1 MAMLRTA
8 VLATASILIFTG
20 CASFNRTKPAPAE
33 SQPIVVEFS
42 SEALSGWTDLPIGTY
57 RVPDSQVIISGHQK
71 GGAAGL
77 LFGVIGVAIQHGVN
91 QSGGKQ
97 AVEDIEKALKINLT
111 KDGQAAAH
119 KLLATDAYA
128 AKFKEGAGPGSVLS
142 ISTAV
147 VLTYVN
153 ETDVRPYV
161 ILKASLGNPKSKDK
175 KGWSTRYIA
184 SLQTP
189 RPLVGDNSWTADAA
203 EPLNSAIA
211 ANLERA
217 IEVMLRDVSNPYP
230 RNDAKLY
237 AIEGNFP
244 YVKPRLKTV
253 GYLLGED
260 AESIYFIPKLGDVI
274 VFSGVNVM
282 ANSITTHRE
291 AVKGDTPFG
300 IVKDEKEKAKKKKK
314 AKA

>member
-8 VLATASILIFTG
+8 GLATASILIVTG

-77 LFGVIGVAIQHGVN
+77 LFGVVGVAIQHSVN

-111 KDGQAAAH
+111 KDGQAAVH
-119 KLLATDAYA
+119 KLLANDAYA
-128 AKFKEGAGPGSVLS
+128 AKFKEGAGPGPLLS

-161 ILKASLGNPKSKDK
+161 ILKTSLGNPKSKDK

-189 RPLVGDNSWTADAA
+189 RPLV
-203 EPLNSAIA
+203 
-211 ANLERA
+211 
-217 IEVMLRDVSNPYP
+217 
-230 RNDAKLY
+230 
-237 AIEGNFP
+237 
-244 YVKPRLKTV
+244 
-253 GYLLGED
+253 
-260 AESIYFIPKLGDVI
+260 
-274 VFSGVNVM
+274 
-282 ANSITTHRE
+282 
-291 AVKGDTPFG
+291 
-300 IVKDEKEKAKKKKK
+300 
-314 AKA
+314 